1 MAFSPPKQHPSLH
14 HGKGVNWGQAIP
26 NFASF
31 KCLTA
36 RIDCNLCSLRGLAFC
51 VLLVVINV
59 YGTPH
64 ARGKAR
70 CVGEARCVRPFPPT
84 PRALRLFENGR
95 PAPPRELQPPQS
107 SAAQGDSRAARDVT
121 CRLGESPRALP
132 MEKGRV
138 WGACALRPRGG
149 RGGGAAAG
157 WGSAGSGA
165 AVGGAERPFVGGAT
179 RPQARLGCQHQPTW
193 RRGGPAPPQ
202 VSELPVG
209 SGASAAAR
217 PVPSPYGTGEQA

>member
-1 MAFSPPKQHPSLH
+1 M
-14 HGKGVNWGQAIP
+14 
-26 NFASF
+26 
-31 KCLTA
+31 A
-36 RIDCNLCSLRGLAFC
+36 RIGCNLCSLRGLAFC
-51 VLLVVINV
+51 VLFVVINV

-64 ARGKAR
+64 TRGTAR
-70 CVGEARCVRPFPPT
+70 CVPEARCVRHFSPAA
-84 PRALRLFENGR
+84 RALRLLENGR

-107 SAAQGDSRAARDVT
+107 SAAQG
-121 CRLGESPRALP
+121 SPRALP
-132 MEKGRV
+132 MEKGRL
-138 WGACALRPRGG
+138 WGACALRPRVGS
-149 RGGGAAAG
+149 GGGAAAG
-157 WGSAGSGA
+157 WGSARSGA
-165 AVGGAERPFVGGAT
+165 AVGGAERPFVGGAR